1 MYFAAPGS
9 NLVLIVNFTS
19 LSWFLYLSPYIHQ
32 PDPFPLMNDC
42 PVTVLYISEEHAL
55 LRQKK
60 LLILSVTGILKSP
73 ISGYGRFL
81 AVNKAFQAYSKP
93 SPTAH

>member
-1 MYFAAPGS
+1 MVLAAPGS

-19 LSWFLYLSPYIHQ
+19 LSWLLYVSPYIHQ
-32 PDPFPLMNDC
+32 PDQFPLMNGC

-60 LLILSVTGILKSP
+60 LSILSVTGFLKSP
-73 ISGYGRFL
+73 ISGNGQFW
-81 AVNKAFQAYSKP
+81 P
-93 SPTAH
+93 